1 MRAERWF
8 DSSTQYQF
16 NMKYL
21 FIVTLLITGCATKI
35 NQKTLILPNS
45 QKVIKQDHYKVYK
58 LMKIYGVKDLTN
70 D

>member
-1 MRAERWF
+1 
-8 DSSTQYQF
+8 
-16 NMKYL
+16 MKYL